1 MFRLQHRFAQLPH
14 TCFRHCQPSSV
25 SAPQLIAF
33 NHELATQLGADTRD
47 LNDALL
53 ADFFSGNALL
63 PGAQVI
69 AQNYCGHQFGQL
81 NPQLGDGR
89 AMLLGEIITPDQRI
103 VDLQLKGAGRT
114 PYSRNGDGRSPLG
127 PVLREYLVS
136 EAMHALGVPTTRA
149 LAAVLSGDM
158 VYRDTAQPGAVFTR
172 VASSHIRI
180 GTLQWFALR
189 QEHDTLTL
197 LADFVIERH
206 YPELLDQT
214 EPNGTRYLALLTRII
229 ERQAELIA
237 CWMQLGFIHGVMNT
251 DNMTVSGET
260 IDYGPCAFMDE
271 YKASTVYSAIDRR
284 GRYAF
289 QNQPAIGQWN
299 LTRLAEALLPLLH
312 DDQTQAIELAQTAL
326 ARFQS
331 QYEQAWLTHMR
342 HKCGWF
348 STQADDGLR
357 IEQLLTIL
365 EAGRIDYTLFFRTL
379 ARHAA
384 HIDVQASAHDWQPLL
399 ALCHPEAER
408 RDTDQVLHIWLHDWA
423 RRCAQ
428 EEHSAATRSV
438 FMLDHNPAYIPRN
451 HRVAEVIQ
459 AAEDD
464 HDFTPFHTLL
474 TILQSPY
481 NEQPNY
487 QAYQQPPK
495 AQQRVLRTFC
505 GT

>member
-1 MFRLQHRFAQLPH
+1 MFRMQHRYAQLPH
-14 TCFRHCQPSSV
+14 ACFATCSPSPV
-25 SAPQLIAF
+25 STPWLIAF
-33 NHELATQLGADTRD
+33 NHELAAQLGADG
-47 LNDALL
+47 AAIEEQLL
-53 ADFFSGNALL
+53 ANIFSGNHLL
-63 PGAQVI
+63 ANFNPI
-69 AQNYCGHQFGQL
+69 AMNYCGHQFGQL

-89 AMLLGEIITPDQRI
+89 AMLLGEIITPDNRI

-149 LAAVLSGDM
+149 LAAVLSGDT
-158 VYRDTAQPGAVFTR
+158 VYRDSVQPGAVFTR

-180 GTLQWFALR
+180 GTLQYFAMR
-189 QEHDTLTL
+189 QDTIALTA
-197 LADFVIERH
+197 LADLIIERH
-206 YPELLDQT
+206 YPDLAEAG
-214 EPNGTRYLALLTRII
+214 ETRYLAMFQRII

-237 CWMQLGFIHGVMNT
+237 WWMQLGFIHGVMNT

-260 IDYGPCAFMDE
+260 IDYGPCAFIDE

-299 LTRLAEALLPLLH
+299 LTRLAEALLPLLPG
-312 DDQTQAIELAQTAL
+312 DQAQGIELAQTAL
-326 ARFQS
+326 ARFQPH
-331 QYEQAWLTHMR
+331 YEQAWLTHMR
-342 HKCGWF
+342 QKCGWF
-348 STQADDGLR
+348 STQSDDGLR
-357 IEQLLTIL
+357 IEQLLTLL

-399 ALCHPEAER
+399 ALCHPDAER
-408 RDTDQVLHIWLHDWA
+408 RDTDQVLQIWLHDWA
-423 RRCAQ
+423 QRCIQDAR
-428 EEHSAATRSV
+428 SAEQRSEQ
-438 FMLDHNPAYIPRN
+438 MLRHNPAYIPRN
-451 HRVAEVIQ
+451 HRIADVIR

-464 HDFTPFHTLL
+464 HDFAPFYTLL
-474 TILQSPY
+474 TVLQSPY
-481 NEQPNY
+481 TEQPNY
-487 QAYQQPPK
+487 QAYQQPPE